1 MKCSARSVRETIM
14 CFIHYTLYF
23 PASRAADFVHLL
35 FQFSQ
40 PHRVAPGKLEI
51 SSLLLS
57 DVKSVQSRCDPRPP
71 HSPPVYHIQ
80 CPSSAHGSPP
90 HQIQIAA
97 ASALAYSSPS
107 TTATPA
113 SNFFHPTVI
122 TAGELHCCYCILTS
136 RSYTSIHHGLSRFRH
151 QAGLRDL
158 LRGCTSVC
166 VCVRITFSQFPRI
179 RFRTT

>member
-1 MKCSARSVRETIM
+1 MAPHAQPSQCTFKFSNLDWPAQVCGRCLKI
-14 CFIHYTLYF
+14 YF
-23 PASRAADFVHLL
+23 KKKWL
-35 FQFSQ
+35 F
-40 PHRVAPGKLEI
+40 R
-51 SSLLLS
+51 LLL
-57 DVKSVQSRCDPRPP
+57 
-71 HSPPVYHIQ
+71 I
-80 CPSSAHGSPP
+80 
-90 HQIQIAA
+90 
-97 ASALAYSSPS
+97 YSSPS

-166 VCVRITFSQFPRI
+166 VCAHYLLSISPNSVQNYVATVDPSGSEVSWNCVAASYWL
-179 RFRTT
+179 